1 MPATQFNSI
10 SSPLSTTAGG
20 IAACTTQEYFDVIFF
35 CGDRKNVVKKETA
48 TFANTRVMTA
58 TRKHECRPK
67 ENCPGILAST
77 KADLSVNVNPFE
89 VAMNTE
95 LNKLTETMLF
105 AHVFSPALKSMMYK
119 PATEPRAMGAA
130 LIGAISDAYP
140 LRKKWDKLV
149 KQGISGQQLKKHGHP
164 GYWNSKKSWS
174 DVWNEYKNRV
184 QGAKMLLT
192 DAAWVFYSV
201 QKYSEAP
208 TAGTLLM
215 ADIPHDR
222 MREFRNTGV
231 EVSSKMGERARDLLI
246 LISCVCSFDF
256 VFLCALRA
264 SSLLSFDWLV

>member
-1 MPATQFNSI
+1 VCLPLNSI
-10 SSPLSTTAGG
+10 SSPLSTTTGG

-264 SSLLSFDWLV
+264 